1 MSQTRLDSR
10 NRAVATARRRADSAR
25 ASLSDAKKEVLK
37 AEEAV
42 RKAKTDSQR
51 RAKESTLSRARERQR
66 RKETELTNAE
76 KALSKNEAAL
86 QGEQQI
92 HAKEQQQQQ
101 DKTLK
106 KLSETQKSLNAE
118 RARLVHQRLASVPR
132 PVELASSSAS
142 GDQSEEYDLFI
153 SHASE
158 DKDGFV
164 RPFAKRLQ
172 DAGLSVW
179 YDEFTL
185 AIGDNLRR
193 SIDRGLAA
201 SKFGV
206 VVLSP
211 SFFAKEWPQYELDG
225 LVQRQSANGQKVILP
240 IWHKVTRDE
249 VLGYS
254 PPLAGLIAVTTA
266 TSTVDE
272 IVEQIVDAVRAP

>member
-10 NRAVATARRRADSAR
+10 NRAVATARRTADSAR
-25 ASLSDAKKEVLK
+25 SSLSAVKKEVLK

-51 RAKESTLSRARERQR
+51 RMKESTLSRARERQR
-66 RKETELTNAE
+66 RNETELASAE
-76 KALSKNEAAL
+76 KALSKSEAAL
-86 QGEQQI
+86 QDEQQV
-92 HAKEQQQQQ
+92 HAREQQRQQ

-106 KLSETQKSLNAE
+106 RLSDTQQNLETE
-118 RARLVHQRLASVPR
+118 RAKLVHQRLASVPR
-132 PVELASSSAS
+132 PVGSASSSAS
-142 GDQSEEYDLFI
+142 GDEGEEYDLFI
-153 SHASE
+153 AHASE
-158 DKDGFV
+158 DKDDFV
-164 RPFAKRLQ
+164 RPFAKKLQ
-172 DAGLSVW
+172 NAGLSVW

-185 AIGDNLRR
+185 TIGDNLRR

-201 SKFGV
+201 SRFGV

-225 LVQRQSANGQKVILP
+225 LVQRQSTNGQKVISP

-249 VLGYS
+249 VLSYS

-266 TSTVDE
+266 TSTVDG
-272 IVEQIVDAVRAP
+272 IVEQIAGAVRSP